1 MHGSPLVR
9 NFRGSRK
16 AHLSLLTMDN
26 LNTLTAFRQAAYDCF
41 TQAQDALFELT
52 DAIMLTP
59 AANSFVELAL
69 SPVFRR
75 RWPSVYEAIDDAA
88 IDQEALLRLYLAHRP
103 EGTVLIIDH
112 TAWPRLSA
120 RTLSERTFE
129 HHPTKI
135 KGNKPITI
143 GLGYSTLAFAPA
155 EGPPTSW
162 ALPVLH
168 ERIGPAE
175 SPVEKAAEQLRTVC
189 ALLPERPV
197 VLLDSEYGCARF
209 VKATADL
216 EADKIMR
223 LRPNRCLWGPPPP
236 YCGRG
241 RPRIHGHKFKLSD
254 PQTWPEAD
262 QVLEL
267 DDTQL
272 GPVRLMQWTAWHF
285 RQAPDVP
292 MTIIRIE
299 RLAARDTRR
308 DPKVFWLAYIAQEA
322 QPLAQWWSLYLRRY
336 VIEPWYRFIKQR
348 LYWTLPRFGTPEQAD
363 RWSLLMPLVTW
374 QLYLAREV
382 VSDVALPWQKPQ
394 VRLTP
399 GRVCRGMGGLLAL
412 IGTPARVPKPRGKSP
427 GWPAGRLRGCRPRYA
442 VVKKGP
448 PRVKKAG

>member
-1 MHGSPLVR
+1 
-9 NFRGSRK
+9 
-16 AHLSLLTMDN
+16 MDK

-59 AANSFVELAL
+59 AANSFVELSL

-75 RWPSVYEAIDDAA
+75 KWPSVYEAIADGDL
-88 IDQEALLRLYLAHRP
+88 DEEALLRLYLAHRP
-103 EGTVLIIDH
+103 EATALIIDH

-120 RTLSERTFE
+120 RTLPERTFE

-143 GLGYSTLAFAPA
+143 GLGYSTLAFATD
-155 EGPPTSW
+155 ELRPTSW

-168 ERIGPAE
+168 ERIRPTE
-175 SPVEKAAEQLRTVC
+175 SPIEKAVGQLRRVC
-189 ALLPERPV
+189 ALLPDRPV
-197 VLLDSEYGCARF
+197 VLLDSEYGCAAF

-223 LRPNRCLWGPPPP
+223 LRSNRCLWGVPPP
-236 YCGRG
+236 YSGRG

-254 PQTWPEAD
+254 PGTWPEPD

-267 DDTQL
+267 DDTDL
-272 GPVRLMQWTAWHF
+272 GPVRLMQWTRWHF
-285 RQAPDVP
+285 RKAPEVP

-308 DPKVFWLAYIAQEA
+308 DPKVFWLTYIAEEP

-336 VIEPWYRFIKQR
+336 VIEPWYRFSKQR
-348 LYWTLPRFGTPEQAD
+348 LYWTLPRFSSPEQAD

-382 VSDVALPWQKPQ
+382 VSDLALPWQKPQ

-399 GRVCRGMGGLLAL
+399 SRVCRGMGGLLAL
-412 IGTPARVPKPRGKSP
+412 IGTPAKVPKPRGKSP
-427 GWPAGRLRGCRPRYA
+427 GWPAGRLRGRRPRYA

-448 PRVKKAG
+448 PRAKKTG